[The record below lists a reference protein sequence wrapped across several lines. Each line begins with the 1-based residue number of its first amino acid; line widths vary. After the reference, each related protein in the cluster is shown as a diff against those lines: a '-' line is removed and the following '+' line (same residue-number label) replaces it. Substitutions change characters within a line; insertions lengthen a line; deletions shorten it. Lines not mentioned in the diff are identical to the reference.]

1 MGRLR
6 NCTGG
11 FSTGYERKA
20 AERVPV
26 DDRPTRNGIS
36 KQRSASFGF
45 VSCGRMQSVSRLFPQ
60 DGNISET
67 VDEYSTD
74 PSAGWPGSG
83 PRAAPPP
90 FFKRPPSF
98 ANVVL
103 AFASLV
109 ACHCQQGQ
117 SRRPPPLPTSFH
129 PPVLP
134 LLPLRLTLAACPPV
148 SSVGFGV
155 RVQAAS
161 EPDVGLSNVQ
171 GPVRQDEAPQRTP
184 YVPHPQTS
192 GMCLCARLPVCR

>member
-1 MGRLR
+1 M
-6 NCTGG
+6 
-11 FSTGYERKA
+11 SA
-20 AERVPV
+20 
-26 DDRPTRNGIS
+26 RPRNGYLS
-36 KQRSASFGF
+36 TTVRHETESPNRGAPL
-45 VSCGRMQSVSRLFPQ
+45 SVSFPVVGCKVFPVCFPRVEILAKQ
-60 DGNISET
+60 LMNT
-67 VDEYSTD
+67 QLTH
-74 PSAGWPGSG
+74 PLAGLAPGHGQLHLHSSN
-83 PRAAPPP
+83 A
-90 FFKRPPSF
+90 RPPSPMSCSPSPPLSP
-98 ANVVL
+98 AT
-103 AFASLV
+103 ASRV
-109 ACHCQQGQ
+109 SHDA
-117 SRRPPPLPTSFH
+117 PPPLPTSFH